1 MVVMLLALSVLVGCT
16 VSVEYSEIVVTC
28 YDNESKDKIY
38 SVMHFDMDKVL
49 NEDLYEYNALSS
61 KSIIKNNE
69 VKYSKKDNNTYV
81 VHGDKDSTYTVEDGK
96 LKTEDTLHQFCFV
109 DGE

>member
-1 MVVMLLALSVLVGCT
+1 MVVMLLALLVLVGCT
-16 VSVEYSEIVVTC
+16 VSVEYEEFVVTC

-38 SVMHFDMDKVL
+38 SVMHFDKDKVL
-49 NEDLYEYNALSS
+49 NEDLYEYNAIGGNP
-61 KSIIKNNE
+61 KIKDNE